1 MFSFVFYVFSMVLQC
16 FQFALQSPCMSISKE
31 SNSEL
36 IIEKMV
42 EGQIRMATPICKSK
56 CIAQWL
62 RRTAFAVQYEFLF
75 WCVCVGEVRRCIA
88 AMSIAFRQCRQWRW
102 LSGLLKG
109 ADHDSVALALVGAI
123 PQTWG
128 HHLSSACI
136 SNCHLHTGRSH
147 GMCFPGHFVSWCS
160 IQILKVEV
168 YAICFPLE
176 PYSC

>member
-1 MFSFVFYVFSMVLQC
+1 MFSFVFYVFSMVLPC

-75 WCVCVGEVRRCIA
+75 WCVFVGEVRRCIA
-88 AMSIAFRQCRQWRW
+88 AMSIAFRQCRQ
-102 LSGLLKG
+102 
-109 ADHDSVALALVGAI
+109 
-123 PQTWG
+123 
-128 HHLSSACI
+128 
-136 SNCHLHTGRSH
+136 
-147 GMCFPGHFVSWCS
+147 
-160 IQILKVEV
+160 
-168 YAICFPLE
+168 
-176 PYSC
+176 